1 VSTIAQMLSQ
11 VDLFSGLSRK
21 VVDEL
26 VEGGSTRT
34 VPSGNVVVQQGA
46 ADAGFQLVLDGEAT
60 VSVNGTTVR
69 TLGAGDYFGE
79 ISLIDGA
86 PRSATVTS
94 AGEGC
99 KTFLVSP
106 MRFWSIVDANP
117 DAARAL
123 LVALTT
129 RIRSLENAGRP
140 AADG

>member
-1 VSTIAQMLSQ
+1 MLSQ

-26 VEGGSTRT
+26 VAGGSTRSI
-34 VPSGNVVVQQGA
+34 PAGLIVVQQGA
-46 ADAGFQLVLDGEAT
+46 ADAGFQLILEGDAT

-79 ISLIDGA
+79 MSLIDGA
-86 PRSATVTS
+86 SRSATVTS
-94 AGEGC
+94 TGDGC

-129 RIRSLENAGRP
+129 RIRALESAGRT
-140 AADG
+140 ASDG

>member
-1 VSTIAQMLSQ
+1 MLTQ

-26 VEGGSTRT
+26 VAGGSTRS
-34 VPSGNVVVQQGA
+34 VPTGLTVVQQGA
-46 ADAGFQLVLDGEAT
+46 ADAGFQLVIEGEAT
-60 VSVNGTTVR
+60 VSVNGTVVR
-69 TLGAGDYFGE
+69 TLSAGDYFGE

-129 RIRSLENAGRP
+129 RIRSLESAGRT
-140 AADG
+140 ASDD